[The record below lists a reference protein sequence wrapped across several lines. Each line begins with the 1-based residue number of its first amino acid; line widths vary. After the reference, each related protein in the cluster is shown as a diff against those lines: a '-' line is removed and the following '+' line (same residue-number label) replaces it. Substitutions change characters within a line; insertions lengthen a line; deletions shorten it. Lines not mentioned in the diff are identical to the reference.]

1 MGKIIFSCFFLLLA
15 VFNVNSRPAF
25 AGEERWWVK
34 DNEGW
39 FFYKEIII
47 PEEKMKD
54 DQPVASP
61 EAQTLT
67 HKEQKLFTERLRE
80 KGAEILSTAMQYP
93 TPDNIRT
100 YLTWNKFM
108 LDLSNNF
115 ALAWQKELMSDP
127 SLQYDIPMVDATKD
141 VYFAAHS
148 KNEDEIIRSVANRA
162 GLFFFYSSTCPY
174 CERQVR
180 YIREF
185 SETYGFQVK
194 AVSIDGGIFQEF
206 PDTLMDNGI
215 SLRLGIDHVPAI
227 FLAFPDEKR
236 FERLSAGLVTFAELK
251 QKVLYY
257 ATEIKENINLGNLI
271 N

>member
-1 MGKIIFSCFFLLLA
+1 MGKIIYSYLFILLT
-15 VFNVNSRPAF
+15 VIYVNGRVVF

-39 FFYKEIII
+39 FFYKETNI
-47 PEEKMKD
+47 PVDKKKD
-54 DQPVASP
+54 DQPLVSP
-61 EAQTLT
+61 ET
-67 HKEQKLFTERLRE
+67 KISSPSEQKLFTERLRE
-80 KGAEILSTAMQYP
+80 KGSALLSAAMQYP
-93 TPDNIRT
+93 TSDNIRT
-100 YLTWNKFM
+100 YLAWNKFM

-115 ALAWQKELMSDP
+115 ALAWQKELMSNP

-141 VYFAAHS
+141 VYFAQKS
-148 KNEDEIIRSVANRA
+148 KNDDEVIRDVANRA
-162 GLFFFYSSTCPY
+162 GLFFFYSSACPY
-174 CERQVR
+174 CERQVK

-185 SETYGFQVK
+185 ADTYGFQVK
-194 AVSIDGGIFQEF
+194 AVSLDGGILPEF
-206 PDTLMDNGI
+206 PETLMDNGI
-215 SLRLGIDHVPAI
+215 SVRLGINNVPAL

-257 ATEIKENINLGNLI
+257 ATEIKNNTNFTALI